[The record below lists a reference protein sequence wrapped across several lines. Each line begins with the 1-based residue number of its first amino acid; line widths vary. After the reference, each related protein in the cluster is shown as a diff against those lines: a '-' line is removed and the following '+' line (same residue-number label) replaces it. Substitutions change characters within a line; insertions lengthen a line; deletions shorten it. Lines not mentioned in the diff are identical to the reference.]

1 MMKHIPPLTLS
12 SAVPGS
18 HSELYVSFSPL
29 IKSNNESGLHPLRNI
44 VEGILETD
52 SRPCMNEDSTTL
64 HRLHYGRRCIAT
76 TVLQAPSVVCRS
88 LSSCYYCAIT
98 KDWVW
103 SDSTCFWVLC
113 RKCRW
118 SRKEQMFVNV
128 ISEPFGQ
135 EHKVEI
141 LLLLSY
147 HLLRTRQT
155 SWKRDL
161 YRGVGTAKREG
172 SNALWQKAFNKHL

>member
-1 MMKHIPPLTLS
+1 MADDALLLQYYKLLVSCAGPYLVAIIVQS
-12 SAVPGS
+12 QRIGS
-18 HSELYVSFSPL
+18 GQTRCVLVSYAG
-29 IKSNNESGLHPLRNI
+29 NVDGQ
-44 VEGILETD
+44 
-52 SRPCMNEDSTTL
+52 
-64 HRLHYGRRCIAT
+64 GRKRC
-76 TVLQAPSVVCRS
+76 LSVV
-88 LSSCYYCAIT
+88 
-98 KDWVW
+98 
-103 SDSTCFWVLC
+103 
-113 RKCRW
+113 
-118 SRKEQMFVNV
+118 
-128 ISEPFGQ
+128 SEPFGQ